1 MDVDG
6 TVHREL
12 FCDAHMRVSSVPEW
26 HPWNREAPTVT
37 MILRC
42 SCLRSSTF
50 CFFFCE
56 SSCNMMALQESLGVP
71 LPWVGKEEL
80 RSHADIRQSKG
91 DVDDSFGILC
101 SACASWW
108 ATLQRLDSG
117 GVVFMPTL
125 KQPGSAQIHCGNA
138 VSWPKVRTYFA
149 ALSAGHPIS
158 AKQWSSLTVANC

>member
-1 MDVDG
+1 MERC
-6 TVHREL
+6 TVNCFVTLTCEWAL
-12 FCDAHMRVSSVPEW
+12 FLNDTLETVRLLQLEWSYGAHALEALLSV
-26 HPWNREAPTVT
+26 
-37 MILRC
+37 
-42 SCLRSSTF
+42 
-50 CFFFCE
+50 FFCE